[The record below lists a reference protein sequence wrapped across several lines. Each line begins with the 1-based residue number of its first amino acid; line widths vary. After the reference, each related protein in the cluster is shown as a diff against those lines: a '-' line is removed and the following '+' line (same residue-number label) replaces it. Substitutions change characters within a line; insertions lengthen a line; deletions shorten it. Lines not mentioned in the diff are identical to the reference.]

1 MNDASNIPENEQ
13 PESIP
18 TASGAAQTP
27 DENTVQAAEETTA
40 QTPEET
46 PAQTPEET
54 AAQTAEETA
63 AQTPEETTAQPNTC
77 PQCGAVLKPGAS
89 FCANCGAP
97 VDGSDD
103 VTYHIVRPEAERSY
117 EDANFLPS
125 DDAANTPPRYYT
137 PDADAWA
144 EKPKRKRRARRPR
157 TARTP
162 EQKRLITRI
171 ACLCLVCALLGGLGG
186 GAVAGLINRSGKSA
200 GSSASGSS
208 GTLVTQPVSSDPSS
222 ASAIYSQ
229 ACKQVVAITTEV
241 TYTNYFGQTSS
252 QASCGSGF
260 FITEDGYVLTNYHV
274 ISTAHQY
281 GYAVSVL
288 TYDGTT
294 YQATIVG
301 VDKDNDIALLKI
313 DATGMTPVTFGDS
326 DSMSVGDTVYAVGN
340 PLGELEF
347 TMTSGMISALDRTI
361 TTSDGTDSGINMFQ
375 IDAAVNAG
383 NSGGPV
389 YNTSG
394 QVIGI
399 VTAKYSS
406 SGVEGLGFAIP
417 VNDAVAIA
425 NDLMKNGT
433 VTDRAQLGI
442 TLQTIPDSAAQ
453 YYNMP
458 DGAYVNAVNSGSC
471 AEKAGLKAGD
481 IITAIDDTAVSSG
494 DALRSA
500 LRGYSAGESATL
512 TVSRSGETLK
522 LTVTFDRASDSTK

>member
-1 MNDASNIPENEQ
+1 MNDASNFPENEQ
-13 PESIP
+13 PE
-18 TASGAAQTP
+18 A
-27 DENTVQAAEETTA
+27 ENTSAQADAEN
-40 QTPEET
+40 
-46 PAQTPEET
+46 T
-54 AAQTAEETA
+54 AA
-63 AQTPEETTAQPNTC
+63 PGRVC
-77 PQCGAVLKPGAS
+77 PQCGAALEPGAS
-89 FCANCGAP
+89 FCTSCGAKI
-97 VDGSDD
+97 DD
-103 VTYHIVRPEAERSY
+103 SEDMTYHIVRPEAEHSY
-117 EDANFLPS
+117 EDANFHPS
-125 DDAANTPPRYYT
+125 DDAGSTPPRYYT
-137 PDADAWA
+137 PNDDAWA
-144 EKPKRKRRARRPR
+144 EKPKHKHHPRKPK
-157 TARTP
+157 TVRTP

-186 GAVAGLINRSGKSA
+186 GAIAGLITRSGRTG
-200 GSSASGSS
+200 GSTASSS
-208 GTLVTQPVSSDPSS
+208 NGTLVTQPVSSDPSS
-222 ASAIYSQ
+222 ASSIYDL

-260 FITEDGYVLTNYHV
+260 FITDDGYVLTNYHV

-281 GYAVSVL
+281 GYSVSVL

-301 VDKDNDIALLKI
+301 VDEDNDIALLKI
-313 DATGMTPVTFGDS
+313 DASGVTPVTFGDS
-326 DSMSVGDTVYAVGN
+326 DSMAVGDTVYAVGN

-442 TLQTIPDSAAQ
+442 TLQAIPSSAAQ

-458 DGAYVNAVNSGSC
+458 DGAYVNSVNSGSC

-481 IITAIDDTAVSSG
+481 IITAINGVSVTTMEQLNRVKNQFTAGQTITLTIYHGGVSS
-494 DALRSA
+494 DVEIILM
-500 LRGYSAGESATL
+500 
-512 TVSRSGETLK
+512 
-522 LTVTFDRASDSTK
+522 DRANA

>member
-1 MNDASNIPENEQ
+1 MNNASNFPENEQ
-13 PESIP
+13 PE
-18 TASGAAQTP
+18 A
-27 DENTVQAAEETTA
+27 ENTSAQADAEN
-40 QTPEET
+40 
-46 PAQTPEET
+46 T
-54 AAQTAEETA
+54 AAQGRV
-63 AQTPEETTAQPNTC
+63 C
-77 PQCGAVLKPGAS
+77 PQCGAALEPGAS
-89 FCANCGAP
+89 CCTSCGAMI
-97 VDGSDD
+97 DDSED

-117 EDANFLPS
+117 EDANFHPS
-125 DDAANTPPRYYT
+125 DDAGSTPPRYYT

-144 EKPKRKRRARRPR
+144 EKPKRKPR

-186 GAVAGLINRSGKSA
+186 GAIAGLITRSGRT
-200 GSSASGSS
+200 GSSTASNSG

-229 ACKQVVAITTEV
+229 ACEQVVAITTEV

-301 VDKDNDIALLKI
+301 VDEDNDIALLKV
-313 DATGMTPVTFGDS
+313 DATGVTPVTFGDS
-326 DSMSVGDTVYAVGN
+326 DSMAVGDTVYAVGN

-361 TTSDGTDSGINMFQ
+361 STSDGTDNGINMFQ

-458 DGAYVNAVNSGSC
+458 KGAYVNAVNSGSC

-500 LRGYSAGESATL
+500 LRGYSAGESAAL
-512 TVSRSGETLK
+512 TVSRNGETLK

>member
-46 PAQTPEET
+46 PAQ
-54 AAQTAEETA
+54 
-63 AQTPEETTAQPNTC
+63 PNTC
-77 PQCGAVLKPGAS
+77 PQCGAALKPGAS

-117 EDANFLPS
+117 EDANFQPS

-144 EKPKRKRRARRPR
+144 EKPKRKRRARKPK
-157 TARTP
+157 TPHSP

-200 GSSASGSS
+200 GSSASASS

-301 VDKDNDIALLKI
+301 VDEDNDIALLKV
-313 DATGMTPVTFGDS
+313 DATGVTPVTFGDS

-471 AEKAGLKAGD
+471 AEKAGLKAGEWR
-481 IITAIDDTAVSSG
+481 TAKHWRISCMKT
-494 DALRSA
+494 
-500 LRGYSAGESATL
+500 
-512 TVSRSGETLK
+512 
-522 LTVTFDRASDSTK
+522 

>member
-1 MNDASNIPENEQ
+1 MNDASNFPENEQ
-13 PESIP
+13 SE
-18 TASGAAQTP
+18 A
-27 DENTVQAAEETTA
+27 ENTSTQAAAEN
-40 QTPEET
+40 
-46 PAQTPEET
+46 T
-54 AAQTAEETA
+54 AAQGRV
-63 AQTPEETTAQPNTC
+63 C
-77 PQCGAVLKPGAS
+77 PQCGAALEPGAS
-89 FCANCGAP
+89 FCTSCGAKI
-97 VDGSDD
+97 DGSED

-117 EDANFLPS
+117 EDANFHPS
-125 DDAANTPPRYYT
+125 DDAGSTPPRYYT
-137 PDADAWA
+137 PNDDAWA
-144 EKPKRKRRARRPR
+144 EKPKHKHHPRKPR
-157 TARTP
+157 TVRTP
-162 EQKRLITRI
+162 EQKRLITR
-171 ACLCLVCALLGGLGG
+171 
-186 GAVAGLINRSGKSA
+186 SGRT
-200 GSSASGSS
+200 GSSSAASSG

-260 FITEDGYVLTNYHV
+260 FITDDGYVLTNYHV

-301 VDKDNDIALLKI
+301 VDEDNDIALLKV
-313 DATGMTPVTFGDS
+313 DATGVTPVTFGDS
-326 DSMSVGDTVYAVGN
+326 DSMTVGDTVYAVGN

-361 TTSDGTDSGINMFQ
+361 TTSDGTDNGINMFQ

-458 DGAYVNAVNSGSC
+458 KGAYVNAVNSGSC

-481 IITAIDDTAVSSG
+481 IITAIDDTAVSSD

-512 TVSRSGETLK
+512 TVSRNGETLA

>member
-1 MNDASNIPENEQ
+1 MNNASNFPESEQ
-13 PESIP
+13 PEGIP
-18 TASGAAQTP
+18 TASDAAQGADTY
-27 DENTVQAAEETTA
+27 TSAQAQASA
-40 QTPEET
+40 DDN
-46 PAQTPEET
+46 
-54 AAQTAEETA
+54 AAA
-63 AQTPEETTAQPNTC
+63 ARTC
-77 PQCGAVLKPGAS
+77 PQCGAALEPGAS
-89 FCANCGAP
+89 FCTSCGAKI
-97 VDGSDD
+97 DGSED

-117 EDANFLPS
+117 EDANFHPS
-125 DDAANTPPRYYT
+125 DDAGNTPPRYYT
-137 PDADAWA
+137 PNDDAWA
-144 EKPKRKRRARRPR
+144 EKPKHKHHPRKPR

-186 GAVAGLINRSGKSA
+186 AIAGLITRSGRTGS
-200 GSSASGSS
+200 SSASNSG

-222 ASAIYSQ
+222 AAAIYNQ

-260 FITEDGYVLTNYHV
+260 FITDDGYVLTNYHV

-301 VDKDNDIALLKI
+301 VDEDNDIALLKV
-313 DATGMTPVTFGDS
+313 DATGVTPVTFGDS
-326 DSMSVGDTVYAVGN
+326 DSMTVGDTVYAVGN

-361 TTSDGTDSGINMFQ
+361 TTSDGTDNGINMFQ

-458 DGAYVNAVNSGSC
+458 KGAYVNAVNSGSC

>member
-1 MNDASNIPENEQ
+1 MYE
-13 PESIP
+13 
-18 TASGAAQTP
+18 
-27 DENTVQAAEETTA
+27 DENNLYHYSYRKGDEQNPNAPIDTKNYAED
-40 QTPEET
+40 PWDK
-46 PAQTPEET
+46 
-54 AAQTAEETA
+54 
-63 AQTPEETTAQPNTC
+63 N
-77 PQCGAVLKPGAS
+77 PG
-89 FCANCGAP
+89 
-97 VDGSDD
+97 GSPKKKGGSGLSGK
-103 VTYHIVRPEAERSY
+103 IVAL
-117 EDANFLPS
+117 A
-125 DDAANTPPRYYT
+125 
-137 PDADAWA
+137 
-144 EKPKRKRRARRPR
+144 
-157 TARTP
+157 
-162 EQKRLITRI
+162 
-171 ACLCLVCALLGGLGG
+171 LVCALVGGFI
-186 GAVAGLINRSGKSA
+186 GAGVSGAATKVNKTSVQVSDREVAQVQTVKVDGKTQMSMSEVYASNVNSVVSINVSA
-200 GSSASGSS
+200 
-208 GTLVTQPVSSDPSS
+208 T
-222 ASAIYSQ
+222 
-229 ACKQVVAITTEV
+229 
-241 TYTNYFGQTSS
+241 TNYFGQTSS

-260 FITEDGYVLTNYHV
+260 FITDDGYVLTNYHV

-281 GYAVSVL
+281 GYSVSVL

-301 VDKDNDIALLKI
+301 VDEDNDIALLKI
-313 DATGMTPVTFGDS
+313 DASGVTPVTFGDS
-326 DSMSVGDTVYAVGN
+326 DSMAVGDTVYAVGN

-442 TLQTIPDSAAQ
+442 TLQAIPSSAAQ

-458 DGAYVNAVNSGSC
+458 DGAYVNSVNSGSC

-481 IITAIDDTAVSSG
+481 IITAIDDTTVSSG

-512 TVSRSGETLK
+512 TVSRNGETLT